1 MKPHLG
7 KVQVLLLLIWS
18 ISAMAVPL
26 YDDESEKPSENQL
39 DYRSDLYDLRG
50 GDFPKRD
57 LYDFRGAIPLPKRDH
72 ALSSPRDMVNKRM
85 SMMRLRRYFNP
96 NDHFGRAIRGP
107 SMMRLRKR
115 ISQFRLKRGGEEDV
129 PNLQYDTL

>member
-72 ALSSPRDMVNKRM
+72 ALSSPRDMVNKRYVEGGKKL
-85 SMMRLRRYFNP
+85 RLQL
-96 NDHFGRAIRGP
+96 RGHP
-107 SMMRLRKR
+107 
-115 ISQFRLKRGGEEDV
+115 
-129 PNLQYDTL
+129 

>member
-1 MKPHLG
+1 
-7 KVQVLLLLIWS
+7 
-18 ISAMAVPL
+18 
-26 YDDESEKPSENQL
+26 
-39 DYRSDLYDLRG
+39 
-50 GDFPKRD
+50 
-57 LYDFRGAIPLPKRDH
+57 
-72 ALSSPRDMVNKRM
+72 M

-115 ISQFRLKRGGEEDV
+115 ISQFRLKRGEEADV

>member
-7 KVQVLLLLIWS
+7 KVQVFLLLIWS

>member
-1 MKPHLG
+1 
-7 KVQVLLLLIWS
+7 
-18 ISAMAVPL
+18 MAVPL